1 MHEGNHGQL
10 PASFF
15 ELIRTSEKPVLV
27 DFWAEWCGPCRIV
40 TPTIE
45 RLSREYAGRLLTV
58 KVNVDKKP
66 FIAQEYRVQGI
77 PTIMLFWK
85 GEPRMR
91 LTGAYPYE
99 AIKQN
104 LEENWPRDAAR
115 SSNGSGSNARAR
127 PGSSGS
133 FTPG

>member
-1 MHEGNHGQL
+1 MNGGNHGQL

-15 ELIRTSEKPVLV
+15 ELIRSSEKPVLTE
-27 DFWAEWCGPCRIV
+27 FWAEWCGPCRNV

-45 RLSREYAGRLLTV
+45 RLAREYSGRLLTV
-58 KVNVDKKP
+58 KVNVDAKP
-66 FIAQEYRVQGI
+66 LIAQAYQVQGI

-99 AIKQN
+99 AIRQA
-104 LEENWPRDAAR
+104 LEQSWPRDAKGK
-115 SSNGSGSNARAR
+115 SNGSGEEARAR
-127 PGSSGS
+127 PGSSGLTS
-133 FTPG
+133 G

>member
-1 MHEGNHGQL
+1 MHGENHGQL

-27 DFWAEWCGPCRIV
+27 EFWAEWCGPCRTV

-45 RLSREYAGRLLTV
+45 RLAREYSGRLLTV
-58 KVNVDKKP
+58 KVNVDRKP
-66 FIAQEYRVQGI
+66 RIAQEYQVQGI

-104 LEENWPRDAAR
+104 LVENWPRDAAAAT
-115 SSNGSGSNARAR
+115 NGSGTTARAR
-127 PGSSGS
+127 PRA
-133 FTPG
+133 